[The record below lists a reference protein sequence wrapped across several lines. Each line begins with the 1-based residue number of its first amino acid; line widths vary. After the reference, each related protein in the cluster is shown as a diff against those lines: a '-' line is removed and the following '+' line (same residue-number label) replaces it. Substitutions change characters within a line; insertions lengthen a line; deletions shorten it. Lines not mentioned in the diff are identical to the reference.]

1 MLSEIYCEHIYAFHP
16 SSYLDEYLKDEKISK
31 KDFLERNNNL
41 KEFADF
47 MECKI
52 NVTPELAEK
61 LSKATNITISTWLNL
76 QKQFDSDLEEIM
88 KRRKKTLASI
98 TPSNVI
104 DIANY
109 IINKYKER
117 VEEDEIIFINCK
129 SNIEPMKLQKLIYFT
144 QRECLSLT
152 ENIAFKE
159 SLEGWEYGPVSSIV
173 YNAYKNNKLKTKEK
187 IKDISDGLKYII
199 DNVIEGYGFW
209 NSFKL
214 SQISHKEISWINARK
229 GLEPKDK
236 GKTPLKIEDIR
247 IDAGNY
253 RPFDYKLGVYY
264 DDKEFFEKFQ

>member
-31 KDFLERNNNL
+31 KEFLKRNNNL
-41 KEFADF
+41 KDFADF

-88 KRRKKTLASI
+88 RRRKKTLASF

-117 VEEDEIIFINCK
+117 VEEGDLN
-129 SNIEPMKLQKLIYFT
+129 NISPTIDKLKLQKMLFFS
-144 QRECLSLT
+144 QKECLALIGKPAFS
-152 ENIAFKE
+152 ENI
-159 SLEGWEYGPVSSIV
+159 EGWKLGPVSPIV
-173 YNAYKNNKLKTKEK
+173 YNAYKNNKLNTKEE
-187 IKDISDGLKYII
+187 IKDISPALKYII
-199 DNVIEGYGFW
+199 DNVIEKYI
-209 NSFKL
+209 NSNSKEL
-214 SQISHKEISWINARK
+214 SEISHKDISWINSRK
-229 GLEPKDK
+229 GLTLKES
-236 GKTPLKIEDIR
+236 GNTPLKIEDIKKD
-247 IDAGNY
+247 IKNY